1 MFATQ
6 VLVIFQNLNHSSS
19 KYWL

>member
-19 KYWL
+19 